1 MEISGTVGVLVQ
13 AGVAWYCPPDFLAFS
28 ASFDRLEA
36 QASFQAEE
44 AVVPSETT
52 LHTLKERV
60 KAEVDR
66 LAPELLATSQFLH
79 ANPELAY
86 EEFKAAERLAA
97 ALERHGF
104 AVTRGV
110 AGLPTAFT
118 GRVGSGKPRITFLAE
133 YDALPGLGHACG
145 HNLIGTASLGAALA
159 AKAILVPGGGEVLLV
174 GCPAEEKGGGKIPL
188 VEAGVFAGTDA
199 AMLVHPSN
207 RTEMVKLALGMREM
221 VVEYFGKASH
231 AAASPDLGVNALDAV
246 VLAYAGISTLRQQVR
261 SDARI
266 HGIITHG
273 GQAPNIIPDY
283 AAARFYV
290 RALDLGYLEALTPR
304 VVRCFEAAAQATGCR
319 VKMAFPSLTY
329 HPYKPVYTLAS
340 LFQRNLESLGEA
352 VDQGPVDKELGSTDV
367 GNVSQAVPTIQPMLQ
382 ISTRE
387 VTCHMTAFAEAA
399 ISERGQRGMLLA
411 AKAMAMTAADL
422 LAQPEHLAQVAAE
435 FRGRGKDQ

>member
-1 MEISGTVGVLVQ
+1 VPFGV
-13 AGVAWYCPPDFLAFS
+13 
-28 ASFDRLEA
+28 
-36 QASFQAEE
+36 EE

-60 KAEVDR
+60 KSEVDR
-66 LAPELLATSQFLH
+66 LALELLATSQFLH

-145 HNLIGTASLGAALA
+145 HNLIGTASLEAALA
-159 AKAILVPGGGEVLLV
+159 AKAILAPGGGEVLLV
-174 GCPAEEKGGGKIPL
+174 GCPAEEKGDRKIPL
-188 VEAGVFAGTDA
+188 VEAGIFASTDA

-231 AAASPDLGVNALDAV
+231 AAASPELGVNALDAV
-246 VLAYAGISTLRQQVR
+246 VLAYTGISTLRQQVR

-304 VVRCFEAAAQATGCR
+304 VVRCFEAAAQATGCQ
-319 VKMAFPSLTY
+319 VKVAFPGLTY

-382 ISTRE
+382 ISARG

-422 LAQPEHLAQVAAE
+422 LVQPEHLAQVAAE
-435 FRGRGKDQ
+435 FRGRGKDRSMTNEAMTQ